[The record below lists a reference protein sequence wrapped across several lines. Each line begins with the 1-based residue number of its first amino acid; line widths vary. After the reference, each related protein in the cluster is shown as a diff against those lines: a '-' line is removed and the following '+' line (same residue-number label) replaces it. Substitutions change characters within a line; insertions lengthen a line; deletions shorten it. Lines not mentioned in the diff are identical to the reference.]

1 MYKAKLVNCLD
12 SQGDLSHVETR
23 NILGEDLIL
32 DKHRHEITS
41 RQELHQ
47 HVQKCIVLES
57 GVQLDNPRAIRFR
70 KDITF

>member
-1 MYKAKLVNCLD
+1 MYKAKFVNCLD
-12 SQGDLSHVETR
+12 SQGDLGHVETR

-41 RQELHQ
+41 WQELHQ
-47 HVQKCIVLES
+47 HIQKCIVLES
-57 GVQLDNPRAIRFR
+57 GVQLDNPRAIRFC